1 MVIFWSCKKAVFY
14 KSKIERETGFYE
26 GVGPDLQV
34 EIIFYMADPKREG
47 ELQKRPSLVRLRAQI
62 YLLVHEIFYLAE
74 PKEKRTTAK
83 EAGFGEAVGPDMS
96 TCARYFLHG

>member
-34 EIIFYMADPKREG
+34 EIIFYMA
-47 ELQKRPSLVRLRAQI
+47 
-62 YLLVHEIFYLAE
+62 E
-74 PKEKRTTAK
+74 PKKAE
-83 EAGFGEAVGPDMS
+83 FGEVVGPDIS
-96 TCARYFLHG
+96 TCA